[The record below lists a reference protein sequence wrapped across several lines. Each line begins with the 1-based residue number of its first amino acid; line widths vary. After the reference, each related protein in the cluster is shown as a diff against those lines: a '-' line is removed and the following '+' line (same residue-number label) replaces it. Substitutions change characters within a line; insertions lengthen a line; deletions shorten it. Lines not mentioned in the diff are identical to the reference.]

1 MSDASEVTYSDLHAS
16 DSVSGDRPPRP
27 EEHMTR
33 TRKRRRVLFVNEVDE
48 KLISRGIPTSLED
61 RVSDQE
67 RQDALDKAHIVGEAD
82 QSNTARLAANV
93 PPHSQARI

>member
-1 MSDASEVTYSDLHAS
+1 MSEASEATRPHSRESDLE
-16 DSVSGDRPPRP
+16 SGDNFAGS
-27 EEHMTR
+27 EEHATR
-33 TRKRRRVLFVNEVDE
+33 ARKRRRVLFVNEVDE
-48 KLISRGIPTSLED
+48 RLISQGIPTSLED

>member
-1 MSDASEVTYSDLHAS
+1 MSDISGVTHSHSHEPDLG
-16 DSVSGDRPPRP
+16 SGDRPEGNEKQAMRA
-27 EEHMTR
+27 
-33 TRKRRRVLFVNEVDE
+33 RKRRRVLFVNEVDE
-48 KLISRGIPTSLED
+48 KLILRGIPSSLED

-67 RQDALDKAHIVGEAD
+67 RQDALDKAHMVGEAD

>member
-1 MSDASEVTYSDLHAS
+1 MSEASEATRPHSRESDLE
-16 DSVSGDRPPRP
+16 SGDNFAGS
-27 EEHMTR
+27 EEHATR
-33 TRKRRRVLFVNEVDE
+33 ARKRRRVLFVNEVDE

>member
-1 MSDASEVTYSDLHAS
+1 MSEASEATRPHSHESDLE
-16 DSVSGDRPPRP
+16 SGDNSAGS
-27 EEHMTR
+27 EEHATR
-33 TRKRRRVLFVNEVDE
+33 ARKRRRVLFVNEVDE
-48 KLISRGIPTSLED
+48 RLISRGIPTSLED

>member
-1 MSDASEVTYSDLHAS
+1 MSDAHQVTHSHLHAS
-16 DSVSGDRPPRP
+16 DLVSGDRAVGNEKHTMRA
-27 EEHMTR
+27 
-33 TRKRRRVLFVNEVDE
+33 RKRRRVLFVNEVDE
-48 KLISRGIPTSLED
+48 KLISRRIPTSLED